1 MKPVSG
7 IAKISAAAVAISV
20 TFAIVSGLAGLG
32 YPGADASIA
41 PLAATASGRGPV
53 VR

>member
-20 TFAIVSGLAGLG
+20 TFAIVWGMAGLG
-32 YPGADASIA
+32 YPGVDVSIA
-41 PLAATASGRGPV
+41 PLAATPHTRAV
-53 VR
+53 Q